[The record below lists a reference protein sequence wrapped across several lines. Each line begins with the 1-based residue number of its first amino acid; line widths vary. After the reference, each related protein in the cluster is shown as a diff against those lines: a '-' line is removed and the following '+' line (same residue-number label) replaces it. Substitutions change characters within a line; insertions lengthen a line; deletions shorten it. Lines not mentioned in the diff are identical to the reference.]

1 MDQGEDKD
9 TVLFQAA
16 LAAKW
21 REPPRDAL
29 DTMVL
34 ATSGQDL
41 RKCDK
46 YEQIDFTPFD
56 PRTKRTE
63 GKLRSPDGSVF
74 KITKGA
80 PHVIL
85 DLCHNK
91 EQIKESVDSKVLEL
105 GKRGI
110 RSLAVARMDNEDG
123 NWRMLGILTFLD
135 PPRPDTKQTIDECR
149 KFGVA
154 VKMITGDHTVIA
166 IETSRVLGMGTNI
179 KNSAGLP
186 VLGDGGT
193 VPTDLV
199 EKHAADIVPADGF
212 AQVFPEHKYLIVETL
227 RQAGFRCGM
236 TGDGVND
243 APALKRADVG
253 IAVQGSTDAAR
264 AAADIVLTDEGLGV
278 VVEAIKMSR
287 EVFGRLKNFILY
299 RISATLQ
306 LLCFFFIAV
315 FALRP
320 IDFYTNNYCPF
331 QQSDNSKP
339 SGRSSVPGA
348 CYLGEK
354 PLLIS
359 KLMNADELK
368 NSTFAPK
375 YARPTA
381 RTCRVDKP
389 KSECYYEPRL
399 FEVSASLYLNTTS
412 GTTSHEFKE
421 CLHYPNTNDCI
432 MAATAWPDFFQLPVL
447 MLMLITLLNDG
458 TLISIG

>member
-1 MDQGEDKD
+1 LPQGENKD

-41 RKCDK
+41 SKCDE
-46 YEQIDFTPFD
+46 YEQTDFMPFD
-56 PRTKRTE
+56 ARVKRTE
-63 GKLRSPDGSVF
+63 GTLKGKDGKIF

-85 DLCHNK
+85 NLCANK
-91 EQIKESVDSKVLEL
+91 AQIKDQVESKVLEL

-110 RSLAVARMDNEDG
+110 RSLAVARQDNNDG

-135 PPRPDTKQTIDECR
+135 PPRPDTKQTIEECR
-149 KFGVA
+149 KYGVA

-166 IETSRVLGMGTNI
+166 VETSRVLGMGTNV
-179 KNSAGLP
+179 KGSDGLP
-186 VLGDGGT
+186 VLGDQGAI
-193 VPTDLV
+193 PDDLV
-199 EKHAADIVPADGF
+199 EKYAEMIVPADGF

-253 IAVQGSTDAAR
+253 IAVSGSTDAAR
-264 AAADIVLTDEGLGV
+264 AAADIVLTGEGLSV
-278 VVEAIKMSR
+278 VIDAIKLSR

-306 LLCFFFIAV
+306 LLVFFFISV
-315 FALRP
+315 FAFRP
-320 IDFYTNNYCPF
+320 IDLYEKSFCPF
-331 QQSDNSKP
+331 ADDSK
-339 SGRSSVPGA
+339 
-348 CYLGEK
+348 CYIGK
-354 PLLIS
+354 PPVNYA
-359 KLMNADELK
+359 KLMNGWVPGNATVFKPVYATATPRTCPKGTDPKTCYSNPKLFETSHHVYIIDGNTGRATDNHDLC
-368 NSTFAPK
+368 PK
-375 YARPTA
+375 YKM
-381 RTCRVDKP
+381 DKEE
-389 KSECYYEPRL
+389 KEAHCIY
-399 FEVSASLYLNTTS
+399 S
-412 GTTSHEFKE
+412 GA
-421 CLHYPNTNDCI
+421 P
-432 MAATAWPDFFQLPVL
+432 WPDFFQLPVL